1 MLHAPSPP
9 RPDVYPSR
17 AGIALACLLIAW
29 GLLSGCGASAPI
41 IPPATALDQEP
52 PRLLNAFFG
61 LDDAL
66 PRGTRILCRAA
77 PGSDGM
83 PVTFSRRVLSV
94 DADDFAVVTESG
106 ARKTPGCATV
116 RPADAASESHTVL
129 LIGDLG
135 TVEDPPVR
143 VEVVGDLPLEAG
155 GQGRGLTV
163 EVTPL
168 EAGPTLV
175 LAIAYAAGTI
185 ASDCPAST
193 QQIVQ
198 VTWAGGVERSD
209 EAEEDAHRTMYRVRT
224 ADGEVTPAALG
235 DLDDNDNYEHLCLDT
250 VAGVREVSAQAGVLV
265 DPRGDLNP
273 ATAVEVKR

>member
-9 RPDVYPSR
+9 RFDFGPSR
-17 AGIALACLLIAW
+17 AGIALVCLLVAW

-106 ARKTPGCATV
+106 ARKTPRSATV
-116 RPADAASESHTVL
+116 RPAD
-129 LIGDLG
+129 
-135 TVEDPPVR
+135 
-143 VEVVGDLPLEAG
+143 
-155 GQGRGLTV
+155 
-163 EVTPL
+163 
-168 EAGPTLV
+168 
-175 LAIAYAAGTI
+175 
-185 ASDCPAST
+185 
-193 QQIVQ
+193 
-198 VTWAGGVERSD
+198 
-209 EAEEDAHRTMYRVRT
+209 
-224 ADGEVTPAALG
+224 
-235 DLDDNDNYEHLCLDT
+235 
-250 VAGVREVSAQAGVLV
+250 
-265 DPRGDLNP
+265 
-273 ATAVEVKR
+273 